1 MVIDFLK
8 GTILMRRFMLPIL
21 LLASVVSGL
30 IQAAAEEPAPAKIRV
45 LLTYG
50 GHGFDKGPFF
60 AMFAA
65 LPDVVYTK
73 AELPEAADTL
83 KPGLEKDFDV
93 LVMYDM
99 VPAISDEQQKAFV
112 ALLNRGI
119 GVVSLH
125 HNLDAHKDWP
135 EFRKIIGG
143 KYLPTQQEIGGKT
156 YGPSHYA
163 EGQEINVIVADREHP
178 ITAGID
184 DFQIHDE
191 TYDNYYLSPD
201 VRVLL
206 KTDNPKN
213 NPSLAW
219 VTRYGKSRVF
229 YFQLGHDASAWHNP
243 NYPRILDNGIRWAAG
258 R

>member
-1 MVIDFLK
+1 MKML
-8 GTILMRRFMLPIL
+8 LMRQSMLTFFVL
-21 LLASVVSGL
+21 SLSVVSGL
-30 IQAAAEEPAPAKIRV
+30 GSAVAEEPGNAKIRV

-50 GHGFDKGPFF
+50 GHAFDRGPFF

-65 LPDVVYTK
+65 LPDVVSTK
-73 AELPEAADTL
+73 AELPKHADML
-83 KPGLEKDFDV
+83 KPGLQKDFDV
-93 LVMYDM
+93 IVMYDM
-99 VPAISDEQQKAFV
+99 VPAISAEQQEAFV
-112 ALLNRGI
+112 ALLNQGI

-125 HNLDAHKDWP
+125 HNLDAHKEWP

-143 KYLPTQQEIGGKT
+143 KYFPKAQEIDGKT
-156 YGPSHYA
+156 YGPSHFA
-163 EGQEINVIVADREHP
+163 EGQEIKVMVADREHP

-191 TYDNYYLSPD
+191 TYGNYYLSPD
-201 VRVLL
+201 VKILL

-219 VTRYGKSRVF
+219 VTQYGKSRVF
-229 YFQLGHDASAWHNP
+229 YFQLGHDAAAWQNP